1 MYKMLACLVAFL
13 LMTTVLLGLRRTRLS
28 LTSQSAHLF
37 EQIIQRRHIIWDL
50 QTRIAA
56 STNPIVLAKELK
68 KEKKSQPAP
77 LGPPNTDRAK
87 IASQASTSGLPSVV
101 PASARWGDAAGQ

>member
-13 LMTTVLLGLRRTRLS
+13 LMATVLMGLRRTRLS

-37 EQIIQRRHIIWDL
+37 HRIIQRRHILWDL

-68 KEKKSQPAP
+68 KEKKSRPAAP
-77 LGPPNTDRAK
+77 VHPDTGRAK
-87 IASQASTSGLPSVV
+87 IASQASLGGLPSVV
-101 PASARWGDAAGQ
+101 PASAHWGDAAGQ